1 MPDAM
6 ETTES
11 KLRLAIVG
19 CGTVSERF
27 HAPALRGFGG
37 FQPLVMVDRQTQRAE
52 LLAKGFPNA
61 VVESDYKQLAGRVD
75 AAIIALPGHLN
86 AEVAAEL
93 LKMGISVLVEKPA
106 ALTVRDA
113 QSLAAAA
120 SAASGTL
127 AVGFIRREAVSV
139 RMARECIQNGM
150 LGDITGFS
158 IEDGYLFNWK
168 AVNEFRF
175 DRARGGGILYDI
187 GSHVLDLLSHWFQS
201 PRIKRY
207 LDDCK
212 GGVDTN
218 AFAEIETAEGVAG
231 TVELSWTR
239 ELRNS
244 AQITGTRG
252 TLEVRWYTNE
262 ARLSLPRGTPAL
274 GGEVTGDLNLA
285 TGAQT
290 FPHMFLSQLQ
300 RWHRSLLPGNPF
312 AESMADAADALRNI
326 ELIARCQSM
335 REDWNLPWRST
346 SGHSQEVGR

>member
-1 MPDAM
+1 M
-6 ETTES
+6 ETTERTL
-11 KLRLAIVG
+11 KLAIVG

-27 HAPALRGFGG
+27 HAPALRGFRG
-37 FQPLVMVDRQTQRAE
+37 FQPAVMVDRQTQRAE
-52 LLAKGFPNA
+52 LLAQGFANA
-61 VVESDYKQLAGRVD
+61 VVESDFKQLAGRVD
-75 AAIIALPGHLN
+75 AAIVALPAQLN
-86 AEVAAEL
+86 AEVSAEL

-106 ALTVRDA
+106 ALTVGQA
-113 QSLAAAA
+113 QALAAAA
-120 SAASGTL
+120 SGGTAKL

-139 RMARECIQNGM
+139 RMARECIRSGM

-158 IEDGYLFNWK
+158 IEDGYFFNWK

-187 GSHVLDLLSHWFQS
+187 GSHVLDLLSYWFQS
-201 PRIKRY
+201 PRITRY

-218 AFAEIETAEGVAG
+218 AFAEVEIGKGVAG
-231 TVELSWTR
+231 TVELGWTR

-244 AQITGTRG
+244 ARITGTRG

-262 ARLSLPRGTPAL
+262 ARLSLPRGTPVL
-274 GGEVTGDLNLA
+274 GGEVTGDLNFA

-300 RWHRSLLPGNPF
+300 RWHRSLLPQSP
-312 AESMADAADALRNI
+312 ADAAMPDADDALRNI
-326 ELIARCQSM
+326 ELIARCQAI
-335 REDWNLPWRST
+335 REDWKLPWRSA
-346 SGHSQEVGR
+346 SGHSTEVAP